1 MGNAGLDPIIQAILS
16 NVLPTTIVCGIA
28 GIFLVEIRR
37 WLERRLPG
45 SSRGHQPVHK
55 AASDL
60 VCPASSLPRCPSCRV
75 QMAKQAAAGGAK
87 ANLPFCGCR
96 SYPKCFGTVVV

>member
-1 MGNAGLDPIIQAILS
+1 MENVALDPVIQAILS
-16 NVLPTTIVCGIA
+16 NVLPTMIVCGIA

-37 WLERRLPG
+37 WWERRFPG
-45 SSRGHQPVHK
+45 SSRGHPAGHK
-55 AASDL
+55 SVSGS

-75 QMAKQAAAGGAK
+75 QLAKQAAVSGAK
-87 ANLPFCGCR
+87 TNVPFCGCR